1 MKKFLAI
8 LVLGLLLITNYSE
21 AKTKDIG
28 SGLTINIPKKYHYY
42 EIDFA
47 KLKSIFPQIEDALNK
62 DQSTKD
68 ELEKFGIGPKT
79 KLIVIPDN
87 MKPVSALKK
96 IISPNGIE
104 KLFKDIEPYAEKIY
118 KKYVK
123 KHGYNKWDSLSAEEH
138 EKILEPAYLDLWEKK
153 YKGNKYMLIFLSDKK
168 LDEEYIGGL
177 NDFTEEYEQELETK
191 GEATLKEELF
201 EVMEEWQDD
210 ENLEFFYNARFEF
223 TDLEMGKNRYD
234 EYYIS
239 VATTGNIP
247 GGLRKALV
255 TTINNKIFVAVIY
268 CIKKCNDINE
278 IFSDVLKPINLFSKK
293 IENQIKTTSSS
304 LADELKKLN
313 KLYKEGVLTKE
324 EFEKAK
330 KKLLN

>member
-1 MKKFLAI
+1 MKKLLGI

-96 IISPNGIE
+96 IISQNGIE
-104 KLFKDIEPYAEKIY
+104 KLFKDIKPYTEKIY

-123 KHGYNKWDSLSAEEH
+123 KHGYNKWDSLSTEEQN
-138 EKILEPAYLDLWEKK
+138 KILEPAYLDLWEKNIREINICL
-153 YKGNKYMLIFLSDKK
+153 YFYLIK
-168 LDEEYIGGL
+168 
-177 NDFTEEYEQELETK
+177 
-191 GEATLKEELF
+191 
-201 EVMEEWQDD
+201 
-210 ENLEFFYNARFEF
+210 NL
-223 TDLEMGKNRYD
+223 MKN
-234 EYYIS
+234 I
-239 VATTGNIP
+239 
-247 GGLRKALV
+247 
-255 TTINNKIFVAVIY
+255 
-268 CIKKCNDINE
+268 
-278 IFSDVLKPINLFSKK
+278 
-293 IENQIKTTSSS
+293 
-304 LADELKKLN
+304 
-313 KLYKEGVLTKE
+313 
-324 EFEKAK
+324 
-330 KKLLN
+330 